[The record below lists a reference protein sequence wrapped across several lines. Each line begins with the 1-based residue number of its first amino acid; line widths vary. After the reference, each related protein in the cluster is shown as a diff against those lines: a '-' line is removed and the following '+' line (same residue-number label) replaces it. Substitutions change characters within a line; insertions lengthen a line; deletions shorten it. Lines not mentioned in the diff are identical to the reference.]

1 MKQKLFNVV
10 VYGMLTFSLI
20 NGVYVALPPE
30 VQALIPQ
37 YNDLVAM
44 VSGGASALIGLGG
57 LKVQDYLNRAKI
69 ESETKFNLL
78 AQNYL
83 NLERKYDVN
92 TEAVNRQT
100 KAIELLTR
108 EQQRTNKLIEVDLQ
122 AKLSNPMID
131 EQIKVLIEDVMK
143 NE

>member
-10 VYGMLTFSLI
+10 VYGMLAFSLI
-20 NGVYVALPPE
+20 NTGYLALPPE
-30 VQALIPQ
+30 VQAMIPQ
-37 YNDLVAM
+37 YNDMVAII
-44 VSGGASALIGLGG
+44 GGASSGLFALGG
-57 LKVQDYLNRAKI
+57 MTVQSYINRAK
-69 ESETKFNLL
+69 EQADAKFQLL

-83 NLERKYDVN
+83 NIERKYDVN
-92 TEAVNRQT
+92 TESVNKQT

-131 EQIKVLIEDVMK
+131 EQIKTLIEDVMK
-143 NE
+143 DE